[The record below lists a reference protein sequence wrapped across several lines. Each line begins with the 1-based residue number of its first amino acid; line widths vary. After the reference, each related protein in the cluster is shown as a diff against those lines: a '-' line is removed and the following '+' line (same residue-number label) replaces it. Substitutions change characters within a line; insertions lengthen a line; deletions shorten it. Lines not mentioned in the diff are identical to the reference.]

1 MDAYNNQ
8 VTRRIAPVSNAALR
22 AADRP
27 AVAVARA
34 LPYAAAIAA
43 NWRLAGTVGFLF
55 RPDGWPKSASS
66 AGEALAVAG
75 AGKAEALPAGFLAFV
90 GRAKAERAA
99 LNQPL
104 KKARTA
110 VTLAGAASAIAVNAL
125 TAAGIGGS
133 RTNVRKLQLTKGN
146 KTLAEVEF
154 SRSAGLTAFLN
165 KADLI
170 GSHRRGEN
178 VVSSQGDVVKP
189 KGRNS
194 WHRGTSVVKT
204 PQGRRTITHLQSLKV
219 PPQHL
224 YFERALSDREVAGIV
239 SGVDKPQHLK
249 GYVGEIHEFEG
260 LTPVW
265 GSLKRGMITARL
277 YHPPPGIKVK
287 AA

>member
-1 MDAYNNQ
+1 
-8 VTRRIAPVSNAALR
+8 V
-22 AADRP
+22 
-27 AVAVARA
+27 
-34 LPYAAAIAA
+34 
-43 NWRLAGTVGFLF
+43 
-55 RPDGWPKSASS
+55 
-66 AGEALAVAG
+66 
-75 AGKAEALPAGFLAFV
+75 PAGFVALV
-90 GRAKAERAA
+90 GRARAERAA

-110 VTLAGAASAIAVNAL
+110 MTLAGAASAIAVKAL
-125 TAAGIGGS
+125 IAAGIGGPKAN
-133 RTNVRKLQLTKGN
+133 TRKLQLTRGN

-178 VVSSQGDVVKP
+178 VVSSQGDVVKY
-189 KGRNS
+189 KGSS
-194 WHRGTSVVKT
+194 WHKGTSVVET
-204 PQGRRTITHLQSLKV
+204 PQGHRTITHLQSLKV

-224 YFERALSDREVAGIV
+224 YFERALSDQEVAGIV

-249 GYVGEIHEFEG
+249 GYVGEIHGVES

-277 YHPPPGIKVK
+277 YHPPPQTRWKSV
-287 AA
+287 